1 MRQAL
6 ICLLIYFRHFEGR
19 GEGAAVFFLAQ
30 GLPLHH
36 AVLDGFNLPPLAVLL
51 VAFTSVLPLFINYPK
66 IGDKYSENS
75 MIIAIF
81 ADRIK

>member
-1 MRQAL
+1 MNQL
-6 ICLLIYFRHFEGR
+6 N
-19 GEGAAVFFLAQ
+19 AVII
-30 GLPLHH
+30 LP
-36 AVLDGFNLPPLAVLL
+36 F
-51 VAFTSVLPLFINYPK
+51 FINYPK